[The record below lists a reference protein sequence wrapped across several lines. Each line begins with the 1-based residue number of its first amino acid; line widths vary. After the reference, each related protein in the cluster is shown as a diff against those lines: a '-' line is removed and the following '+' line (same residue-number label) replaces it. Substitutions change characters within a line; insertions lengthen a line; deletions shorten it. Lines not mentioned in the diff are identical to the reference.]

1 MLSRVLANGFLLR
14 NITTTLAKG
23 AAPFSNVACS
33 SLTRQLSSL
42 AISSPKPIIHEQ
54 SSLKR
59 LCAPFTNSGLI
70 MQQQRTLVKV
80 SNKGK
85 KKTVKMIISRFR
97 RLGNGMWVR
106 RQGGYKK
113 RLYTK
118 FFNPTGARKVLRK
131 KRHIVCDVR
140 QSTLLD
146 KMVTDYYKK
155 QKWYVSDPYK
165 GYEPHCN
172 FWYHPLDLPKEHQ
185 QAANPQFNARYRP
198 RKKRMGDEARGEM
211 KASNKASRRCSMQ
224 TNRTKSLVGRHFIN
238 I

>member
-1 MLSRVLANGFLLR
+1 
-14 NITTTLAKG
+14 
-23 AAPFSNVACS
+23 
-33 SLTRQLSSL
+33 
-42 AISSPKPIIHEQ
+42 
-54 SSLKR
+54 
-59 LCAPFTNSGLI
+59 
-70 MQQQRTLVKV
+70 
-80 SNKGK
+80 
-85 KKTVKMIISRFR
+85 MIISRFR

-155 QKWYVSDPYK
+155 QKWYASD
-165 GYEPHCN
+165 
-172 FWYHPLDLPKEHQ
+172 
-185 QAANPQFNARYRP
+185 PQFNARYRP